1 MDFFWPIFVIFTCRF
16 HFLISQFKILYF
28 KDRQIENST
37 FFNELWPFNVTA
49 PERKRKYA
57 FILEFIFSYA
67 GLPLHKIHEMSNEKV
82 HPALR

>member
-1 MDFFWPIFVIFTCRF
+1 MINVIG
-16 HFLISQFKILYF
+16 
-28 KDRQIENST
+28 
-37 FFNELWPFNVTA
+37 
-49 PERKRKYA
+49 PERKRKYV